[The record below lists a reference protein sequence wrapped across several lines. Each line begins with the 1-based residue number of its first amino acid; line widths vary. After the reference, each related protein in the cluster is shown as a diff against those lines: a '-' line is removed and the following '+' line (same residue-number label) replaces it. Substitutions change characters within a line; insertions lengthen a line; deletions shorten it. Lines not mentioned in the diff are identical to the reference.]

1 MVPLILT
8 TASLDHFRL
17 CHLLMVSSSSESQ
30 KLVVS
35 SSLLIMVLE
44 LSYPARWRSN
54 RLWPFMRGP
63 DRWQENF
70 PSSFKSTLTKMINA
84 LYFLTYFCQPLYIIE
99 VFGRH
104 NLFFIIRTVS
114 CFFPHR
120 VAPCPLCAE
129 VSPSWRKRQIRSPSA
144 HPGSPH
150 CPSHWDCCRKTRIQ
164 KNFFFFL
171 LLKVPTDYIATG
183 RLLSKILQQAFA
195 LTVQPCFFLFI
206 SKLQILP
213 SWEKS
218 VS

>member
-8 TASLDHFRL
+8 TASLDDFRL

-84 LYFLTYFCQPLYIIE
+84 LYLLPYFCQPLYIVE

-104 NLFFIIRTVS
+104 NLFFIIRTVFS
-114 CFFPHR
+114 LTVLLHALSVPRSLPPEGNDRFGLRLLIQGLHAAR
-120 VAPCPLCAE
+120 RIGTVAEKHAY
-129 VSPSWRKRQIRSPSA
+129 KRA
-144 HPGSPH
+144 
-150 CPSHWDCCRKTRIQ
+150 
-164 KNFFFFL
+164 FFFFSSSKYQL
-171 LLKVPTDYIATG
+171 IILQLVDFCQKFCN
-183 RLLSKILQQAFA
+183 RLLR
-195 LTVQPCFFLFI
+195 
-206 SKLQILP
+206 
-213 SWEKS
+213 
-218 VS
+218 

>member
-1 MVPLILT
+1 M
-8 TASLDHFRL
+8 
-17 CHLLMVSSSSESQ
+17 
-30 KLVVS
+30 
-35 SSLLIMVLE
+35 
-44 LSYPARWRSN
+44 
-54 RLWPFMRGP
+54 
-63 DRWQENF
+63 
-70 PSSFKSTLTKMINA
+70 
-84 LYFLTYFCQPLYIIE
+84 
-99 VFGRH
+99 FGRH
-104 NLFFIIRTVS
+104 NVFFIITTVS

-120 VAPCPLCAE
+120 VAPCPLGAE

-150 CPSHWDCCRKTRIQ
+150 CPSHWDCCRKTCIQ
-164 KNFFFFL
+164 KSFFFFL

-218 VS
+218 VCFITHWKTFSHLFAETALVDGSHNESELSFNLNCTYRTTLLISCDSALARTHWVLIWAADSLFILRIFIPFWWACDLRSLYT